1 MLQNLKPIL
10 QQAKKH
16 KRGPKAQARPIFVSK
31 KVEIEYTQS
40 LLEIVKFGHD
50 LLKNE
55 LHLKQP
61 VADGA
66 FIGDSWWQDILNNL
80 NQIRQK
86 IGDFVASIA
95 EVLAKKMLN
104 KQKKAT
110 DEQLRKQIEK
120 ITGLDLSIILRDED
134 IQEAFDQALQANVQ
148 LIKSIPQQYM
158 DKVEQ
163 VILHGVQAGQS
174 TQQIAAE
181 IAKIGQSTEQR
192 AKLIAT
198 DQIAKINSRFSQIRQ
213 QNLGITHYIWS
224 TSRDERVRHEHRLR
238 DGQLFAWD
246 NPPSDGH
253 PGIAIRC
260 RCVALPYM
268 DHLFDENAK
277 TPQQIMAQTYTEVI
291 DNEKDFSILDK
302 YFDALLDNSKQLSKK
317 GEILLNRFSDGLTR
331 QDLPYFA
338 DEQWGFAN
346 TGLRNS
352 IKFAQ
357 KNYWDKGLEVP
368 IVWATHHWSINSQF
382 ISDDMR
388 ERKSLTLKESLKL
401 EFASATQSAR
411 HAIEQLFEQP
421 EAKLSSP
428 ILVYRG
434 ESMRLEQL
442 EEIKHKLENQEK
454 YLITDMSFQSNT
466 IDLNLAMDFAM
477 RGVKKDSA
485 RVPVIHYAII
495 EKDAKV
501 VDITAFHYYTEN
513 EMLLDANQQ
522 REITAVRLR
531 KDGVYEMFSKIKPS
545 TNKQKQV
552 GDNASS
558 QKSHYY
564 EDYQEPNRENYW
576 GGSAVIVSSG
586 GKGSLK
592 GASDNLKKSLAEE
605 FGF

>member
-61 VADGA
+61 VGDGA

-86 IGDFVASIA
+86 FGDFVASIA
-95 EVLAKKMLN
+95 EALAKKILN

-120 ITGLDLSIILRDED
+120 ITGLDLSVILRDED

-148 LIKSIPQQYM
+148 LIKSIPQQYL

-181 IAKIGQSTEQR
+181 IAKIGQSAEQR

-198 DQIAKINSRFSQIRQ
+198 DQVAKINSRFTQIRQ
-213 QNLGITHYIWS
+213 QNLGITHYTWS

-246 NPPSDGH
+246 SPPSDGH
-253 PGIAIRC
+253 PGMAVRC

-277 TPQQIMAQTYTEVI
+277 TPDDVMITQQSLKGNADLVHKINKLAQSQSNYVLEQS
-291 DNEKDFSILDK
+291 N
-302 YFDALLDNSKQLSKK
+302 LLLSDYM
-317 GEILLNRFSDGLTR
+317 GSLTR
-331 QDLPYFA
+331 NDLPHSTDNA
-338 DEQWGFAN
+338 KGWTGGVM
-346 TGLRNS
+346 GLRKS
-352 IKFAQ
+352 EKLMKKLLAEG
-357 KNYWDKGLEVP
+357 KEVP
-368 IVWATHHWSINSQF
+368 PAWAIHHWSIDSSYLVDRYRKSDWITDNERQSMQVVTDMAQGLLNRIFADERAILSKPMVLYRGMGLQKDILEHFQQKLDSGNVIDFFELSYNSNTLDVKLAEMFALSNAKRTGNMPVVHKTFVEKGVRAIDITSLNYYDEQEILLEYDLVRKVIAMKQHDNGIVELTSIIAPKDGGKNIGDSKS
-382 ISDDMR
+382 ISDDWNDINIAFPDDAHLN
-388 ERKSLTLKESLKL
+388 KVSGVCAKFKVGG
-401 EFASATQSAR
+401 
-411 HAIEQLFEQP
+411 
-421 EAKLSSP
+421 KLSD
-428 ILVYRG
+428 
-434 ESMRLEQL
+434 
-442 EEIKHKLENQEK
+442 IK
-454 YLITDMSFQSNT
+454 
-466 IDLNLAMDFAM
+466 IDGLFD
-477 RGVKKDSA
+477 
-485 RVPVIHYAII
+485 
-495 EKDAKV
+495 
-501 VDITAFHYYTEN
+501 
-513 EMLLDANQQ
+513 
-522 REITAVRLR
+522 
-531 KDGVYEMFSKIKPS
+531 
-545 TNKQKQV
+545 
-552 GDNASS
+552 
-558 QKSHYY
+558 
-564 EDYQEPNRENYW
+564 
-576 GGSAVIVSSG
+576 
-586 GKGSLK
+586 
-592 GASDNLKKSLAEE
+592 
-605 FGF
+605 

>member
-61 VADGA
+61 IGDGA

-86 IGDFVASIA
+86 FGDFVASIA
-95 EVLAKKMLN
+95 EALAKKMLN

-120 ITGLDLSIILRDED
+120 ITGLDLSVILRDED
-134 IQEAFDQALQANVQ
+134 IQDAFDQALQANVQ

-198 DQIAKINSRFSQIRQ
+198 DQVAKINSRFSQIRQ
-213 QNLGITHYIWS
+213 QNLGITHYTWS

-253 PGIAIRC
+253 PGMAIRC

-277 TPQQIMAQTYTEVI
+277 TPDEIMSEQKLSFDLIQQQ
-291 DNEKDFSILDK
+291 N
-302 YFDALLDNSKQLSKK
+302 DALLGWLNKSKINHLSGVLMADDKIQAIAKQYNLSLPEQVALRYYTGSGYKQLNAYLRGLSDEHQLAPSVQVLRQALNKLPDYQGGVVIRRDNFPEHMLRQHTLGNIVEYPAFTSATFGKKDVIIEDNSPIRLVITSKHAKQIDWISEFPHESEVLFTSPTKFRVNKAPKK
-317 GEILLNRFSDGLTR
+317 IGDFW
-331 QDLPYFA
+331 Q
-338 DEQWGFAN
+338 
-346 TGLRNS
+346 
-352 IKFAQ
+352 
-357 KNYWDKGLEVP
+357 
-368 IVWATHHWSINSQF
+368 
-382 ISDDMR
+382 
-388 ERKSLTLKESLKL
+388 
-401 EFASATQSAR
+401 
-411 HAIEQLFEQP
+411 IEL
-421 EAKLSSP
+421 
-428 ILVYRG
+428 
-434 ESMRLEQL
+434 
-442 EEIKHKLENQEK
+442 
-454 YLITDMSFQSNT
+454 
-466 IDLNLAMDFAM
+466 
-477 RGVKKDSA
+477 
-485 RVPVIHYAII
+485 I
-495 EKDAKV
+495 EK
-501 VDITAFHYYTEN
+501 
-513 EMLLDANQQ
+513 
-522 REITAVRLR
+522 
-531 KDGVYEMFSKIKPS
+531 
-545 TNKQKQV
+545 
-552 GDNASS
+552 
-558 QKSHYY
+558 
-564 EDYQEPNRENYW
+564 
-576 GGSAVIVSSG
+576 
-586 GKGSLK
+586 
-592 GASDNLKKSLAEE
+592 
-605 FGF
+605 